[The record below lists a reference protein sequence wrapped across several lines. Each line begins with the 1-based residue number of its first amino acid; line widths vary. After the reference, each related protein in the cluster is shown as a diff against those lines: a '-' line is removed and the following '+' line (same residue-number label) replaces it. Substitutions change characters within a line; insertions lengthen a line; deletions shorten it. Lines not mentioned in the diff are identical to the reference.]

1 MDTISRELKKKII
14 QDFKDS
20 MVTEEEI
27 SFVDLCSN
35 FVDLMQKSLVDNGI
49 SCKVS
54 SIGSHYFVLVHNES
68 IVTMDYKML
77 EAPLDFHGY
86 GFSDPMTDEERE
98 QYEYEKG
105 YEEGMEDYE
114 FPCFSVAV
122 KSSGHSVISNSH
134 RNSAQIMLYSD
145 DVISH
150 ENLFLITDNIA
161 SINSS
166 TFYDLTKPV
175 ERFGKFVLAAF
186 FPEQEK

>member
-1 MDTISRELKKKII
+1 MDAIRKELKKKIV

-27 SFVDLCSN
+27 SFVDLCDN
-35 FVDLMQKSLVDNGI
+35 FVELMQKSLVDNEV
-49 SCKVS
+49 SCKVKP
-54 SIGSHYFVLVHNES
+54 IGSHYFVLVHNES
-68 IVTMDYKML
+68 IITMECKML